1 MARHDRC
8 YEKRQLRIHPDHK
21 LAALKMRRR
30 RQADQREEEF
40 DSLGPEAREFHLKL
54 LAMPIKPTVHL
65 RRLLALVRLYGRKG
79 VLAAISQALQYQTY
93 DAAYV
98 EP

>member
-40 DSLGPEAREFHLKL
+40 DSLVSVAAKLGTSFAGPGGRAARELIAAEGAGWGDDYTKVWRGGMAVIML
-54 LAMPIKPTVHL
+54 E
-65 RRLLALVRLYGRKG
+65 GRKSAG
-79 VLAAISQALQYQTY
+79 G
-93 DAAYV
+93 DD
-98 EP
+98 